1 MLKKIKFLPK
11 TTSILK
17 NEEGSVIFAALMI
30 LVLLTIIGIA
40 STNISNTEVR
50 IAGHEVVYQQ
60 NFYQAEG
67 ASIEAVERLEAI
79 LDPKATPP
87 SWLETTLDMVTDEE
101 VRTWQFGGSPA
112 PEPSTLADTDFIVV
126 SEGIVSGSSLGMGS
140 AKVHG
145 YTVYGRCAPPKR
157 GATVIQL
164 GYLKAF

>member
-1 MLKKIKFLPK
+1 MLKKLIFWPK
-11 TTSILK
+11 TTSIFK
-17 NEEGSVIFAALMI
+17 NEEGVIMIAALLI

-60 NFYQAEG
+60 NFYRAEG
-67 ASIEAVERLEAI
+67 ASVEAVELLEAI
-79 LDPKATPP
+79 ANPKAAPP
-87 SWLETTLDMVTDEE
+87 SWLETTLDTVTDEE
-101 VRTWQFGGSPA
+101 VDTWQFGGSPA
-112 PEPSTLADTDFIVV
+112 PEPSALADTDFIVV

-145 YTVYGRCAPPKR
+145 YTIYGRCAPPNR